1 MIRAAPCCH
10 VDGPRHHTPTQRG
23 ARRAGVSI
31 RAGGAVAMV
40 PRHLRATDPGQKHVL
55 PSTHQPSA
63 AGTVAPV
70 APAEQPARE
79 VTTTKR
85 KPPRGASRGE
95 RSGRGFAPP
104 PIPRDVA
111 DDARCPQM
119 DHVGAWGRVPNL
131 HWCAPHDDQLRRH
144 PRFRAL
150 PRGAPRARVGGVLS
164 IRATGHRAVGRSAP
178 RTTHHRVPDWRAR
191 VPGGGRSQGAGD
203 GRALGQSRT
212 TRGRLPQ
219 TRQPLLRFDL
229 GARTLEQEE
238 AANEAA
244 VRAFNENLPSPG
256 ERVDDSDSEP
266 DADAEPVSASAEA
279 TKNLA
284 GTPRVRPRRRE
295 VRDMPGRKRRR
306 RRSRARPGPRAAT
319 RVRAAPRREARVA
332 FACLGERAGS
342 RHGGDPR
349 VATSRRSSLRRWAC
363 AWSIAPNFPRLGTSA
378 RFLRW
383 ARRPTGS
390 SPWTWTSG
398 TGGAA
403 FVGGWRLR

>member
-1 MIRAAPCCH
+1 MARDAARGRGENA
-10 VDGPRHHTPTQRG
+10 VARGVASIEARRLRDEWKKNDSRGTVLPRRRPSPSHSDTTR

-212 TRGRLPQ
+212 TRGAYHRL
-219 TRQPLLRFDL
+219 RQPP
-229 GARTLEQEE
+229 
-238 AANEAA
+238 
-244 VRAFNENLPSPG
+244 PS
-256 ERVDDSDSEP
+256 
-266 DADAEPVSASAEA
+266 
-279 TKNLA
+279 L
-284 GTPRVRPRRRE
+284 RPRRANPRAGRGGE
-295 VRDMPGRKRRR
+295 RGGRSRIQRKPPVPGRARRRFRFRARRR
-306 RRSRARPGPRAAT
+306 RRARL
-319 RVRAAPRREARVA
+319 RVRRGDEKTSP
-332 FACLGERAGS
+332 ERQG
-342 RHGGDPR
+342 
-349 VATSRRSSLRRWAC
+349 
-363 AWSIAPNFPRLGTSA
+363 
-378 RFLRW
+378 
-383 ARRPTGS
+383 
-390 SPWTWTSG
+390 
-398 TGGAA
+398 
-403 FVGGWRLR
+403 

>member
-1 MIRAAPCCH
+1 MRWKKMIRAAPCCH

-119 DHVGAWGRVPNL
+119 DHVGAGPRAEPALVRAARRSAAT
-131 HWCAPHDDQLRRH
+131 APAI
-144 PRFRAL
+144 RAL
-150 PRGAPRARVGGVLS
+150 PPVERLALGSEASYRYVRQGTELWDDLHRGRLTTGCLTGALGFQEEGV
-164 IRATGHRAVGRSAP
+164 HRALGM
-178 RTTHHRVPDWRAR
+178 
-191 VPGGGRSQGAGD
+191 GGRSGSHGPLVGAYH
-203 GRALGQSRT
+203 
-212 TRGRLPQ
+212 RL
-219 TRQPLLRFDL
+219 RQPLLRFDL

-319 RVRAAPRREARVA
+319 RVRAAPRRERGWRSHV
-332 FACLGERAGS
+332 LGERAGS

-349 VATSRRSSLRRWAC
+349 VATSRRRR
-363 AWSIAPNFPRLGTSA
+363 
-378 RFLRW
+378 
-383 ARRPTGS
+383 
-390 SPWTWTSG
+390 
-398 TGGAA
+398 
-403 FVGGWRLR
+403 